1 MSGTTLSVLA
11 DSVTILAHSG
21 NQAEENQTN
30 SGNGSTSGNTTEGNN
45 TGVPADNSTEEN
57 RTQQEEMKTCNG
69 CCGENFEVPITEPCP
84 MVSCAPCDE
93 VEDSGESAESSSGSL
108 VRNILLV
115 VVLVVVLAFI
125 QMSRRNEDNH

>member
-1 MSGTTLSVLA
+1 
-11 DSVTILAHSG
+11 
-21 NQAEENQTN
+21 
-30 SGNGSTSGNTTEGNN
+30 
-45 TGVPADNSTEEN
+45 
-57 RTQQEEMKTCNG
+57 
-69 CCGENFEVPITEPCP
+69 

-93 VEDSGESAESSSGSL
+93 VEDSGDSAEASSGSL